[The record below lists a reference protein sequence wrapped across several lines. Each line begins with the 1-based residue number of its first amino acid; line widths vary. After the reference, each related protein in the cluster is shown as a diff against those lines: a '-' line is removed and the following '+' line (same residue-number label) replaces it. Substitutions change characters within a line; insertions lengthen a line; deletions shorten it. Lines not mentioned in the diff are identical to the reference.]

1 MLLFITWLFL
11 RSFRAVRY
19 YGLAGAAAAGLVSM
33 MISYLF
39 QVRRLKQMTG
49 INLGEYY
56 RSMLPA
62 VLNGLFIVVLWA
74 ATHERISPLPAY
86 HILPGVLGCLLA
98 YAFALRSLLRHS
110 RAGEKNTKI

>member
-1 MLLFITWLFL
+1 LIYP
-11 RSFRAVRY
+11 AVRH
-19 YGLAGAAAAGLVSM
+19 YGLAGAAAAGLGSM

-39 QVRRLKQMTG
+39 QVRRLKRMTG
-49 INLGEYY
+49 MNLGEYY

-86 HILPGVLGCLLA
+86 HILPGVIGCLLA
-98 YAFALRSLLRHS
+98 YAFALRSLIRHNTV
-110 RAGEKNTKI
+110 GEKNTKI